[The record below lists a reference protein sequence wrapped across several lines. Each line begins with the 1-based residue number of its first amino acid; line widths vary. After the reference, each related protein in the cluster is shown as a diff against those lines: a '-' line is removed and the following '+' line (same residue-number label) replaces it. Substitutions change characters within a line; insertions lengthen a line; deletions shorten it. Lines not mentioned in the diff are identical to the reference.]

1 MLGCRH
7 STSESKYVY
16 VDKLI
21 SIDDIRS
28 TPNLTLCLK
37 KSEVLLPEV
46 QDICKLNLVSVFRVR
61 KFRKPLVPQSR
72 VWTCSWGA
80 RIWPGRPRP
89 RPCRVSC
96 LPWTPRRRSV
106 RLRTPPSRRS
116 RRSLGGIPDS
126 LDRDLKYISFF
137 FCSGLIDWFKQ
148 NSLLKF
154 WNINNKYSNGNRRLQ
169 VKTMTEQQNGWSET
183 KQRWSR

>member
-7 STSESKYVY
+7 STSESKWVY

-61 KFRKPLVPQSR
+61 KFRKPFVPQSR
-72 VWTCSWGA
+72 A
-80 RIWPGRPRP
+80 EFE
-89 RPCRVSC
+89 RVPEE
-96 LPWTPRRRSV
+96 LAFDQGDR
-106 RLRTPPSRRS
+106 
-116 RRSLGGIPDS
+116 
-126 LDRDLKYISFF
+126 DRDLAESLV
-137 FCSGLIDWFKQ
+137 CLGPLGAGPSGYVLPHHEGHGVHSEVFQIH
-148 NSLLKF
+148 S
-154 WNINNKYSNGNRRLQ
+154 
-169 VKTMTEQQNGWSET
+169 TET
-183 KQRWSR
+183 